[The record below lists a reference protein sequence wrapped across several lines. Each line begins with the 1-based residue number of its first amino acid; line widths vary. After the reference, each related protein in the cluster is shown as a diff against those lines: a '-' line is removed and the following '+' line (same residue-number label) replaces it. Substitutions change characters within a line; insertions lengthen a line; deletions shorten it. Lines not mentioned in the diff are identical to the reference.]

1 MSNIENLKI
10 PHKLLPQDGRFGC
23 GPSLIRPQQLQELEH
38 SQLMGTSHRQ
48 APVKDLVKA
57 CQHQLAE
64 LFSLPT
70 DYEVVLGNGGAT
82 TFWGIAT
89 CCLVQN
95 RAAHAVF
102 GEFGNKFA
110 IETTAAPFLQEPRLT
125 SATPGDSIL
134 PDVATDVD
142 VYAWPQQE
150 TSTGAVAPV
159 TRLGD
164 SKQLVLVDATSIAG
178 AVPVDISQTDA
189 YYFSLQKALGADGG
203 LWFAFLS
210 PAAVARAAK
219 ITANPEENRWIPAIL
234 NLEKAISNSRKNQT
248 LNTPAIATLELLHSQ
263 LCWIQDKLGG
273 LQGAEKRVRESSEA
287 IQTWVKSKSFAT
299 SFVADPE
306 KRSPVVST
314 IDFSDDIDTTIL
326 IKTLRNNGIVDV
338 NPYRSLGRNQLR
350 IGTFP
355 ATNPD
360 DTRAL
365 LACLDYI
372 IDRL

>member
-1 MSNIENLKI
+1 MSNIETLQI
-10 PHKLLPQDGRFGC
+10 PRDLLPRDGRFGC
-23 GPSLIRPQQLQELEH
+23 GPSLIRPAQLQELSH
-38 SQLMGTSHRQ
+38 SQRMGTSHRQ

-57 CQHQLAE
+57 CQQGLAE

-82 TFWGIAT
+82 AFWAIAT
-89 CCLVQN
+89 CSLVQR

-110 IETTAAPFLQEPRLT
+110 AETQGAPFLAESRLT
-125 SATPGDSIL
+125 TAIPGDSTL
-134 PDVATDVD
+134 PEAAVDVD

-150 TSTGAVAPV
+150 TSTGAIAPV
-159 TRLGD
+159 RRVGNPE
-164 SKQLVLVDATSIAG
+164 QLVLVDATSIAG
-178 AVPVDISQTDA
+178 TVPVDVSQTDA

-210 PAAVARAAK
+210 PAAVSRADEIA
-219 ITANPEENRWIPAIL
+219 ANPGANRWIPAIL
-234 NLEKAISNSRKNQT
+234 NLSTAVGNSRKHQT

-263 LCWIQDKLGG
+263 LRWIQEELGG
-273 LQGAEKRVRESSEA
+273 LIGAEQRVRESSGA
-287 IQTWVKSKSFAT
+287 IESWVQSRPFAT
-299 SFVADPE
+299 PFVTDSS

-314 IDFSDDIDTTIL
+314 IDFADPIDTTSL
-326 IKTLRNNGIVDV
+326 IKVLRNNGIVDV

-355 ATNPD
+355 ATDPA
-360 DTRAL
+360 DTQAL